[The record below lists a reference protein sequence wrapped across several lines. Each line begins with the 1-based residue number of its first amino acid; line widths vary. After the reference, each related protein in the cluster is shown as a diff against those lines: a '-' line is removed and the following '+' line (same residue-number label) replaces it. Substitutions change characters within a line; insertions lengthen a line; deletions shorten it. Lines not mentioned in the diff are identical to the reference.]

1 MVDIFLKISHNP
13 FHQNSLRKQK
23 ALRLIECDSAFQP
36 IEKTVKLNAFYF
48 ILQISVTMTFDKSVL
63 KKLDVFTV
71 AFRPKLFKIIKH
83 SRLVVEH
90 VHHDRAVIDDRPF
103 AVPQSVASYG

>member
-48 ILQISVTMTFDKSVL
+48 ILQISVTVTFDKSVL

-90 VHHDRAVIDDRPF
+90 VHHDRAVIDDSPF